1 MTKVTEP
8 TGGVD
13 VRCDQCLITLG
24 DVVETATKI
33 RPYFATLAIAGD
45 VAKVF
50 GFSIFKDRDLCPTC
64 DFIAGRV
71 FGR

>member
-1 MTKVTEP
+1 MAKIGER

-13 VRCDQCLITLG
+13 VRCDQCLVTLA

-33 RPYFATLAIAGD
+33 RPHFANLKTAAD
-45 VAKVF
+45 VSKVF
-50 GFSIFKDRDLCPTC
+50 GFSISDARDLCPTC
-64 DFIAGRV
+64 DFIAVRV